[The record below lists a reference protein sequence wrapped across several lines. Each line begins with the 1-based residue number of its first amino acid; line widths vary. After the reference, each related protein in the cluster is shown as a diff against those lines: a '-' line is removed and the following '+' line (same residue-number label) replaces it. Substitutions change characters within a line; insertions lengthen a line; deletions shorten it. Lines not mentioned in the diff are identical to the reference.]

1 MYRTLI
7 ISFLK
12 EPTYCYSIDKH
23 CRHRNCSKKIRTSE
37 TKGVPMKNMFKL
49 LIITLSLFAVSSIF
63 AAEKSNELHKD
74 KKELRQDIKN
84 QHHTRNF
91 KKELNTA
98 VDLWYEANL
107 KGDNK
112 RIRHCERNVYRLIK
126 EDIKNSYR
134 LIYQTKKEYHQTKK
148 DYNDNKSNQRALRD
162 DSKDTIAAKNL
173 VKAKKRL
180 FNKLK
185 KGGSFDYK
193 YCLLGD
199 YLQLLRHQQK
209 LTRMELAEDVHEF
222 HQDQKK

>member
-1 MYRTLI
+1 
-7 ISFLK
+7 
-12 EPTYCYSIDKH
+12 
-23 CRHRNCSKKIRTSE
+23 
-37 TKGVPMKNMFKL
+37 MKNMFKL